1 MSNARKTSGRIH
13 WGNGIRNDV
22 PVSNRI
28 GRLIYETSL
37 VQQKKCRLGRYP
49 ATMLVLRGCFVRD
62 AAMLIIM
69 HHVMPWK
76 NGGGV

>member
-1 MSNARKTSGRIH
+1 MSSPEDIRGRIH

-37 VQQKKCRLGRYP
+37 VRQKSYRVWALSGNNAGFERLFR
-49 ATMLVLRGCFVRD
+49 A
-62 AAMLIIM
+62 
-69 HHVMPWK
+69 
-76 NGGGV
+76 